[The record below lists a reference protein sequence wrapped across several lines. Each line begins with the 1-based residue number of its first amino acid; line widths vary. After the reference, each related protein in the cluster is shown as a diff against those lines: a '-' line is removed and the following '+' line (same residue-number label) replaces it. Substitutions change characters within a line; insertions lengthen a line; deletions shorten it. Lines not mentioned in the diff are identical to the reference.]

1 MSRVC
6 TFCRREGQ
14 RLTLEH
20 VYPDWLSKL
29 FDRKIKGTNEVSGD
43 NIKRIWQGT
52 VFQHKVKLVCSECNN
67 GWMSTIEGEV
77 KDLLASVALTHNG
90 CTLSEEDQRRLS
102 LWVQKTVLIINK
114 AISGDFDIPASFY
127 EQLYDQKQPLAN
139 ILVSMGWRIEAGG
152 SKEQPLAT
160 FEIKQVSN
168 VEVEKSSVDSINS
181 QMNEGGLI
189 WVATLGLGYVVFYV
203 VGTNLV
209 GQVEVGGGD
218 HRIFPQISP
227 YDEDLSWPT
236 EWPIE
241 AVGGLKGVRS
251 GIYGDSPRGEA
262 G

>member
-1 MSRVC
+1 MSRAC
-6 TFCRREGQ
+6 IFCRREGQ

-29 FDRKIKGTNEVSGD
+29 FDQKLKGTNEVSGD

-52 VFQHKVKLVCSECNN
+52 VFQHKIKLVCSECNN

-77 KDLLASVALTHNG
+77 KELLTSVAFTHDG
-90 CTLSEEDQRRLS
+90 CTLSKEDQRRLS
-102 LWVQKTVLIINK
+102 LWVQKTVLVINK

-139 ILVSMGWRIEAGG
+139 ILVSMGWRIEADG

-168 VEVEKSSVDSINS
+168 IEVEKNSVDAIDT
-181 QMNEGGLI
+181 QIERGGLI
-189 WVATLGLGYVVFYV
+189 WVVTLGLGYAVFHV
-203 VGTNLV
+203 VGTNLD
-209 GQVEVGGGD
+209 GHVEVGGGD
-218 HRIFPQISP
+218 HRILSQVNP
-227 YDEDLSWPT
+227 YTGDLAWPT

-241 AVGGLKGVRS
+241 AVGGLQVIRR
-251 GIYGDSPRGEA
+251 GIYGDSPRKEA
-262 G
+262 S